1 MDPDKIGLNDLLNEA
16 AGSSPAQ
23 TNTDAQSAAATSTD
37 AQSQASNEE
46 VNNTNNQEVNQ
57 TAASTDNNQAQ
68 QAQQTP
74 EGTNK
79 SDDNSQAQSQSQTQ
93 GQQAQNKSNPM
104 KEVRD
109 KLNAEQKSREKIE
122 GAIQRFTSG
131 DYDLKLK
138 DFKTEDGKVD
148 YDALI
153 AAMDKKDIEKKATE
167 RGITPEVQA
176 EIDRIEKEK
185 VELQK
190 ERLKV
195 AMDRAVS
202 NMQIDLNL
210 DKNAINQ
217 FFADSLSLKKNPYQW
232 LAQGGTL
239 DELYYLIYR
248 DKLTKAATDKAVAE
262 AKAEWEKANSKVAP
276 TPNPAKQSTNNGN
289 SDTLSL
295 DQLLNEA
302 AKNTK

>member
-1 MDPDKIGLNDLLNEA
+1 MGQDKIELNDLLNEA
-16 AGSSPAQ
+16 AGNSPAQ
-23 TNTDAQSAAATSTD
+23 TDATTQSTPASSTD
-37 AQSQASNEE
+37 DQNQSQ
-46 VNNTNNQEVNQ
+46 TNNQEANQ
-57 TAASTDNNQAQ
+57 TAASTDDSQAQ
-68 QAQQTP
+68 QSTDA
-74 EGTNK
+74 TNK
-79 SDDNSQAQSQSQTQ
+79 SDDNQQAQEQQ
-93 GQQAQNKSNPM
+93 GQQAQNQSQAQQNKSNPM

-138 DFKTEDGKVD
+138 DFKTDDGKVD

-153 AAMDKKDIEKKATE
+153 EAMDKKDTERKATE
-167 RGITPEVQA
+167 RGVTPEVQA

-248 DKLTKAATDKAVAE
+248 DKLTKAATDKAVAD
-262 AKAEWEKANSKVAP
+262 ARAEWEKANSKVAP
-276 TPNPAKQSTNNGN
+276 TSNPAKQATSNGN